1 MSWLMR
7 LLLLAD
13 VANVSFVVDAIV
25 VAAGVVA
32 TDVVAAGVAATDVVA
47 VGQERLRKMDES
59 KGRKK

>member
-32 TDVVAAGVAATDVVA
+32 TDVVA
-47 VGQERLRKMDES
+47 VGQERLRKMDEL

>member
-1 MSWLMR
+1 MSWLMQ

-25 VAAGVVA
+25 VAAGV
-32 TDVVAAGVAATDVVA
+32 AATDVVA
-47 VGQERLRKMDES
+47 VGQERLKKMDEL